1 MAADPFNS
9 KSGYTI
15 GIPPRPF
22 ADANGN
28 IYTDYA
34 EIGNIVISGDTF
46 SSGNIV
52 ANVFVGTF
60 QGNIEAN
67 IVVPGSNT
75 WVLINNNG
83 AVGASSGLTYNWDTN
98 TLKVTDTVVAN
109 SYVLGSGTSEFS
121 TTKVVFATT
130 ASTALN
136 QVLYAIPATG
146 ICSIDVTVIA
156 TDTSLN
162 YRQIS
167 KLFAGILGTEV
178 DYNEYGTIDVPISSP
193 GVGDFAISYG
203 NGNIQITVTP
213 VTSNLTE
220 YKISVTTYKE

>member
-1 MAADPFNS
+1 MADPFNS
-9 KSGYTI
+9 RDGYTI

-34 EIGNIVISGDTF
+34 EIGNITIFGDTF

-67 IVVPGSNT
+67 VVVPGQNT
-75 WVLINNNG
+75 WVLVNYNG
-83 AVGASSGLTYNWDTN
+83 SIGASEKFTFDADSGILTVNDTII
-98 TLKVTDTVVAN
+98 AN
-109 SYVLGSGTSEFS
+109 NYVLGSGVTEFS
-121 TTKVVFATT
+121 NTSVVFATT

-136 QVLYAIPATG
+136 QVLWSIPITDISAIDAT
-146 ICSIDVTVIA
+146 IIA
-156 TDTSLN
+156 TDTALN

-167 KLFAGILGTEV
+167 KLLVGILDPDV
-178 DYNEYGTIDVPISSP
+178 DYNEYGTIDVPQASP
-193 GVGDFAISYG
+193 GVADIAFAYRSG
-203 NGNIQITVTP
+203 NVALTVTP

-220 YKISVTTYKE
+220 YKISITTYKD